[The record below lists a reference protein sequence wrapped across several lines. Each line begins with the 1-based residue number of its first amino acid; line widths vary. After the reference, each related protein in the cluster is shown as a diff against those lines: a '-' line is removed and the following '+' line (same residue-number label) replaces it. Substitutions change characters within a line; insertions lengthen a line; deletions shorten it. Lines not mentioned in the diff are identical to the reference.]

1 MNNITPITLRYAR
14 LTLLCAALLVA
25 TTPLMASDL
34 AKWFPERR
42 TEQFPT
48 DSGHLIVPLP
58 YSMPGIGEG
67 YFLMGYFSNIFD
79 TTSDAFIIKV
89 EGDAEGLV
97 AQVDEV
103 PLYKKN
109 LFLNLYDQ
117 RITKA
122 AVNNYKT
129 RGMANGKDEFN
140 IVEVNQA
147 DEQRIGLTLSLY
159 DRHLEVNSVHQNS
172 TARVTALHDSDGELI
187 TRLDPPYEMDDK
199 GWRHSLRIDLTDDYL
214 DPRRGFRYKL
224 SYQDVPGDTANDP
237 DYYRLDHSLNLYLP
251 MFKDDT
257 LALNYYLS
265 DANVTRTG
273 NIDPA
278 AIRQEL
284 NTGCDPADTACL
296 DAEQALVDDFILQR
310 THGNATSLGGN
321 DRLRGYPQGRFN
333 GGHMAFI
340 GAEYRWNFVRDAKP
354 FNFFI
359 WKDVT
364 SALQLALFAEAGTV
378 AESPGAL
385 WDDYRNS
392 YGIGGRLITAS
403 GSVYRADFAT
413 SDEGSEMI
421 VFFYY
426 PWK

>member
-1 MNNITPITLRYAR
+1 MPYTEWISLSKMNYRKPVTPRSAR
-14 LTLLCAALLVA
+14 FTLLCAALLFV
-25 TTPLMASDL
+25 TQPLL
-34 AKWFPERR
+34 ADNLADWFPERR

-48 DSGHLIVPLP
+48 ESGHLLVPLP

-79 TTSDAFIIKV
+79 TTSDAFIVKV

-97 AQVDEV
+97 AQADEV
-103 PLYKKN
+103 PLYKKH

-122 AVNNYKT
+122 A
-129 RGMANGKDEFN
+129 
-140 IVEVNQA
+140 VEVNQA

-159 DRHLEVNSVHQNS
+159 DRHLELNSVQRRS
-172 TARVTALHDSDGELI
+172 SASVTALHDSDGQLI
-187 TRLDPPYEMDDK
+187 TRLDPPYKMEDK
-199 GWRHSLRIDLTDDYL
+199 SWHHSLRLDFTDDYL
-214 DPRRGFRYKL
+214 DPRRGLRYTL
-224 SYQDVPGDTANDP
+224 SYQDVPGESADDH
-237 DYYRLDHSLNLYLP
+237 DYFRVNHSLNLFLP

-257 LALNYYLS
+257 LALNYYQS
-265 DANVTRTG
+265 DANVTRIG
-273 NIDPA
+273 NIDPV

-284 NTGCDPADTACL
+284 NTDCDPADTACL
-296 DAEQALVDDFILQR
+296 QAEQELVDNTILQR
-310 THGNATSLGGN
+310 TYGTATSLGGN

-364 SALQLALFAEAGTV
+364 SALQLALFAEAGKV

-385 WDDYRNS
+385 WDDYRSS

-413 SDEGSEMI
+413 SDEGSEVI